1 MKDDSSK
8 GDGDGDCGTRGSS
21 VGDDLLVDFPHV
33 LKLNPRGILRRNTA
47 PPLRSLSSCT
57 LATTSSYDSKTLITG
72 EEGKTTTTRRRR
84 SSYITFSKYCEVY
97 DFENDND
104 DDEASR
110 RKSYTGEDY
119 TTFKHNIHQ
128 DLHDIKHKLA
138 TSPADADTVHE
149 CVGLER
155 VFTSEINRTVK
166 LRQAAHFRTILK
178 EQERQDMRGI
188 VDVEA
193 LSKLSFDSSEWTRD
207 RAHNLAS
214 AYWNVTRKKNDKK
227 K

>member
-1 MKDDSSK
+1 MTLRPS
-8 GDGDGDCGTRGSS
+8 
-21 VGDDLLVDFPHV
+21 LLE
-33 LKLNPRGILRRNTA
+33 KRERRQ
-47 PPLRSLSSCT
+47 PP
-57 LATTSSYDSKTLITG
+57 G
-72 EEGKTTTTRRRR
+72 RRRR

-97 DFENDND
+97 DFENENDND

-214 AYWNVTRKKNDKK
+214 AYWNVTRKKNGKK